1 VALISAVCD
10 LPAIRKLIGYGSHSA
25 KYFCSFCY
33 LKDSWKSAKTHTEL
47 WLTLLYPEQ
56 APILDPIEF
65 VVVEPMHFLSGILKQ
80 HAQKDTYAELRH
92 EELNAGNNGIDLRLL
107 QNALMKLEEEMRV
120 DTEVN
125 GPSVF
130 TSDDLKLIRQVII
143 TQTKIPSWLNR
154 PSLIFGDASAS
165 KVRSANW
172 ITFFTVFMPFAIAE
186 LKKTPQDE
194 FVESWYHLAMVAE
207 LAMEYKV
214 DKSSI
219 QHYIFHLTAYR
230 SNLQEYHPDHFA
242 TPMRFWTSQLPS
254 LLAFHANQRHPS
266 KSCLTNNKISTS
278 NPNIQ
283 ISTCRAVSGPDE
295 MDLTM
300 LKHAGRA
307 SNLGIL
313 LELLDLPTVVA
324 KMASRSNQQKKL
336 RLLLLDMSEVQHNSK
351 EILDAKKLSKFQT
364 NFLLPAS
371 TQPINQSLKSQFVSE
386 QKGNFSSSETIV
398 LTVAKSI
405 HSFKQAGLIYM
416 NSSDKGSSS
425 ISYCLGSTPQAF
437 GTIVH
442 MLQTVLFEA
451 CGKGKR
457 SHKLHTLMCVQRRER
472 LSPFNEMKT
481 PYSKAC
487 PGIKSK
493 LFYAPP
499 EMDHAD

>member
-1 VALISAVCD
+1 
-10 LPAIRKLIGYGSHSA
+10 
-25 KYFCSFCY
+25 
-33 LKDSWKSAKTHTEL
+33 
-47 WLTLLYPEQ
+47 
-56 APILDPIEF
+56 
-65 VVVEPMHFLSGILKQ
+65 MHFLSGILKQ
-80 HAQKDTYAELRH
+80 HAQKVWCIDKVVVEIKKKQVRDVQFPESEDYLDEDTYAELRH

-266 KSCLTNNKISTS
+266 KSCLTNNKI
-278 NPNIQ
+278 N
-283 ISTCRAVSGPDE
+283 E

-371 TQPINQSLKSQFVSE
+371 TQPINQSLKSQV
-386 QKGNFSSSETIV
+386 QTIRI
-398 LTVAKSI
+398 T
-405 HSFKQAGLIYM
+405 AGLIYM

>member
-1 VALISAVCD
+1 
-10 LPAIRKLIGYGSHSA
+10 
-25 KYFCSFCY
+25 
-33 LKDSWKSAKTHTEL
+33 
-47 WLTLLYPEQ
+47 
-56 APILDPIEF
+56 
-65 VVVEPMHFLSGILKQ
+65 MHFLSGILKQ
-80 HAQKDTYAELRH
+80 HAQKVWCIDKVVVEIKKKQVRDVQFPESEDYLDEDTYAELRH

-283 ISTCRAVSGPDE
+283 ISTCRW
-295 MDLTM
+295 
-300 LKHAGRA
+300 
-307 SNLGIL
+307 
-313 LELLDLPTVVA
+313 
-324 KMASRSNQQKKL
+324 
-336 RLLLLDMSEVQHNSK
+336 
-351 EILDAKKLSKFQT
+351 
-364 NFLLPAS
+364 
-371 TQPINQSLKSQFVSE
+371 
-386 QKGNFSSSETIV
+386 
-398 LTVAKSI
+398 
-405 HSFKQAGLIYM
+405 
-416 NSSDKGSSS
+416 
-425 ISYCLGSTPQAF
+425 
-437 GTIVH
+437 
-442 MLQTVLFEA
+442 
-451 CGKGKR
+451 
-457 SHKLHTLMCVQRRER
+457 
-472 LSPFNEMKT
+472 
-481 PYSKAC
+481 
-487 PGIKSK
+487 SK
-493 LFYAPP
+493 LTQGRFWTR
-499 EMDHAD
+499 